1 MAVTLPS
8 CECVEGL
15 IPFDKLTQIY
25 AAAYVL
31 AGEDAS
37 LPTVECVAAMPPFD
51 RLNAIYCALHLAAT
65 A

>member
-15 IPFDKLTQIY
+15 IPFDKFTQIY

-37 LPTVECVAAMPPFD
+37 LPTVDCVAAMPPFD

-65 A
+65 S

>member
-1 MAVTLPS
+1 MAVTLLS

-37 LPTVECVAAMPPFD
+37 LPTVDCVAAMPPFD
-51 RLNAIYCALHLAAT
+51 RLNAIYCALYTAAN